1 MRIRAVWMIP
11 FVLTLFMF
19 ALPVPAPGQEIGAT
33 HELTELA
40 EGVFAVRGRF
50 QGANATIVINDG
62 SVLVVDSH
70 GSPASAAA
78 LLEEVG
84 RLTDQPVRYV
94 VNTHWHADH
103 HVGNQA
109 YYRAFPGEV
118 EFISHRFTREDIPE
132 MARQQLKDVAPFME
146 RPLAEAREQLQT
158 GLDEHGNTLTPEQRQ
173 QIERFAQGQA
183 NFLEGIDRI
192 EFVLPSLTFERGLT
206 LHTPT
211 RPIHIRYFFKG
222 HTRGDVVVYLPSEK
236 ILLAGDLLTTPILWS
251 WSSYPAD
258 YVKTLRALEELDIER
273 IVIGHGEVLTGKA
286 YLTQSRRF
294 LEAVVDHVRL
304 SLAGGVSLERTQA
317 SAGDSETIQ
326 AFRRRF
332 VEDTESGNGMFDQMV
347 TWTVE
352 RAYLEATGELD

>member
-1 MRIRAVWMIP
+1 MRRSIVWIVLAVS
-11 FVLTLFMF
+11 
-19 ALPVPAPGQEIGAT
+19 AAASAPAIAQEIGAT
-33 HELTELA
+33 HSLTELA
-40 EGVFAVRGRF
+40 EGVYAVQAHF
-50 QGANATIVINDG
+50 QGANAAIVINDG

-109 YYRAFPGEV
+109 YYNAFPGEV

-132 MARQQLKDVAPFME
+132 LARQQLKDAAPFME
-146 RPLAEAREQLQT
+146 GPLEKAREQLRT
-158 GLDEHGNTLTPEQRQ
+158 GTDEHGDALTREQRR

-183 NFLEGIDRI
+183 AFLDSIDSL
-192 EFVLPSLTFERGLT
+192 EFVLPSLTFERSLT

-211 RPIHIRYFFKG
+211 RPIHISYFYRG

-236 ILLAGDLLTTPILWS
+236 VLVAGDLLTQPILWS

-273 IVIGHGEVLTGKA
+273 IVIGHGEVLAGKA
-286 YLTQSRRF
+286 YLIQSRQF
-294 LEAVVDHVRL
+294 LESVVDHVSR
-304 SLAGGVSLERTQA
+304 SLASGSSLEQA
-317 SAGDSETIQ
+317 QADAAGSETIQ
-326 AFRRRF
+326 AFRGRF
-332 VEDTESGNGMFDQMV
+332 VEDTESENEMFNNMV
-347 TWTVE
+347 GWTVE
-352 RAYLEATGELD
+352 RAYLEAKGELE